1 MAQDQVGVK
10 TAEQENTSAN
20 AAIPLPSPA
29 GPQIEPT
36 QQSVELGTVE
46 FDALLA
52 FGRHGQLKNA
62 DLKPLVP
69 NAKAID
75 VPK

>member
-1 MAQDQVGVK
+1 MGQDCDGVK
-10 TAEQENTSAN
+10 TAERENTSTN

-29 GPQIEPT
+29 CFQIEPT

-46 FDALLA
+46 FDARLA